1 MILLA
6 DFVHLIY
13 NPGQQSASPGSMQN
27 QIDQKMNLHYQKIC
41 KILLNEGIFNACGK
55 DLAEAMACL
64 GAFKNVL
71 NTPQVIKKL
80 KHSHSA

>member
-1 MILLA
+1 ML
-6 DFVHLIY
+6 
-13 NPGQQSASPGSMQN
+13 S
-27 QIDQKMNLHYQKIC
+27 
-41 KILLNEGIFNACGK
+41 EGIYQACGK
-55 DLAEAMACL
+55 DLVEAMACL